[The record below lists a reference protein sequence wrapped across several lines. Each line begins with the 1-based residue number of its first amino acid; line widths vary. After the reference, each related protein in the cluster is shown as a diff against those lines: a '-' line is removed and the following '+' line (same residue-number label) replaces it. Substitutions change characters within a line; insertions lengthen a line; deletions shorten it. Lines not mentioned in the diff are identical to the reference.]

1 MVNLRSTCTR
11 RSEQLPLAR
20 ARDSDYVLASRFRSG
35 TAEFAILNR
44 VFLRTLRPVKSREE
58 DMEIEGI
65 HIAVAVLVECL
76 YTIPRRLG
84 ITWRIVQTAETK
96 LKPDEVHQV
105 YKLDHSTLVMPDEG
119 FGNVGQRPL
128 QIVLER
134 RTVPD
139 YDINRVVV
147 VFNDPAAV
155 KLLGFLRFL
164 VKRCRR
170 AVPP

>member
-1 MVNLRSTCTR
+1 M
-11 RSEQLPLAR
+11 
-20 ARDSDYVLASRFRSG
+20 
-35 TAEFAILNR
+35 
-44 VFLRTLRPVKSREE
+44 KSREE

-105 YKLDHSTLVMPDEG
+105 YIAVRLGIKAHLLECPVIKLDHSTLVMPDEG